1 VGEVHINLFIIK
13 LKNCFILFNIKLNN
27 YFTLFFNVI
36 NNLYIP
42 GKRRNHRNARVA
54 VAVVKLAAEAQ
65 RGIIRHTDEHNL
77 TQGAIPQLR
86 VWDVHLAEEADATSV
101 DAIAHPV
108 DGERRLLFHPALPQ
122 KVVLNEDLLLPD
134 ADDDIVRKDGL
145 AAAIRMLLAGA
156 PTIAPVCP
164 HDI

>member
-1 VGEVHINLFIIK
+1 MGEVHIYLFIIK
-13 LKNCFILFNIKLNN
+13 LKNRFLLFNIKLNN

-65 RGIIRHTDEHNL
+65 RGIIRHTDEHDL

-86 VWDVHLAEEADATSV
+86 VWDVHLAEEATRHRSMPSLTQLTV
-101 DAIAHPV
+101 STVSSFI
-108 DGERRLLFHPALPQ
+108 LPFP
-122 KVVLNEDLLLPD
+122 K
-134 ADDDIVRKDGL
+134 R
-145 AAAIRMLLAGA
+145 
-156 PTIAPVCP
+156 
-164 HDI
+164 